1 MDLNICGKD
10 TIGVQV
16 SGEHRGQLL
25 IQVIRKLTREDTLV
39 DVLVLNK
46 EEMVRLVKS
55 VGSSNH
61 EIVGVKL

>member
-1 MDLNICGKD
+1 M
-10 TIGVQV
+10 
-16 SGEHRGQLL
+16 

-61 EIVGVKL
+61 EIVGVTL